1 MPRRAAPRLADFCSL
16 NDVQLVGAVN
26 GACNQKKIR
35 KKKKDLCSLVN
46 GKAKFTRPAGL
57 QSGSL
62 KLGNKLQRC
71 TCIHPRKY
79 TERESSSLVYRLGNE
94 GKREEAGLQSAMTL
108 HVIYLIFSSFAACQ
122 LQRRVKKLKK
132 RFPFFLSTNTSER
145 TSERTK
151 VSRCDSLDDLSP
163 LFFLLFFLL
172 ESASANEGKG
182 VDCKTVTWANQHL
195 SIPGHHRGG
204 DDDDNNNRNDLLT
217 SIDKYSQTRCC

>member
-1 MPRRAAPRLADFCSL
+1 M
-16 NDVQLVGAVN
+16 
-26 GACNQKKIR
+26 
-35 KKKKDLCSLVN
+35 
-46 GKAKFTRPAGL
+46 
-57 QSGSL
+57 
-62 KLGNKLQRC
+62 
-71 TCIHPRKY
+71 
-79 TERESSSLVYRLGNE
+79 
-94 GKREEAGLQSAMTL
+94 
-108 HVIYLIFSSFAACQ
+108 
-122 LQRRVKKLKK
+122 
-132 RFPFFLSTNTSER
+132 
-145 TSERTK
+145 SERTK

>member
-1 MPRRAAPRLADFCSL
+1 M
-16 NDVQLVGAVN
+16 N

-94 GKREEAGLQSAMTL
+94 GEERGSGTPIS
-108 HVIYLIFSSFAACQ
+108 HDAACYLPHLLFLCCLSTAQ
-122 LQRRVKKLKK
+122 TREKLKK